1 MVVLGLHCCCVW
13 AFSSCGVRGYSLVA
27 LHRLLIVVPSLV
39 AEHRL
44 CTQSS
49 SVVAA
54 HELSCSAPCGI
65 FPDQGLNPR
74 PLRWQVDS
82 QSQDHQGRP
91 WDLFKMRILTLYLR
105 PTESETPGTEPQV
118 CANSLR
124 WPRCPV
130 ELGLGSS
137 LPSTGWR
144 SRGSFISPNR
154 GVYEF
159 KPQLGLFVFCL
170 PIF

>member
-1 MVVLGLHCCCVW
+1 MLHKLESTRN
-13 AFSSCGVRGYSLVA
+13 FQGGYSLVA
-27 LHRLLIVVPSLV
+27 VHGFLILGASLV
-39 AEHRL
+39 VGGWAAG
-44 CTQSS
+44 
-49 SVVAA
+49 VAA
-54 HELSCSAPCGI
+54 CWLSSPVACGI

-74 PLRWQVDS
+74 PLRWQVHS
-82 QSQDHQGRP
+82 QAQDHQGRP
-91 WDLFKMRILTLYLR
+91 WDLFKMRIVTLYLR
-105 PTESETPGTEPQV
+105 PTESETPGMEPQV

-144 SRGSFISPNR
+144 SLGPFISPNC

>member
-1 MVVLGLHCCCVW
+1 MLHKLESTRN
-13 AFSSCGVRGYSLVA
+13 FHGGYSLVVV
-27 LHRLLIVVPSLV
+27 HRFLILGASLV
-39 AEHRL
+39 VGGWAAG
-44 CTQSS
+44 
-49 SVVAA
+49 VAA
-54 HELSCSAPCGI
+54 CWLSSPVACGI

-74 PLRWQVDS
+74 PLRWQVHS
-82 QSQDHQGRP
+82 QAQDHQGRP

-137 LPSTGWR
+137 LLSTGWR
-144 SRGSFISPNR
+144 SLGPFISPNC